1 MKKLGSGLRAPQEQS
16 ARRLFSEAS
25 FLAFRCLFEL
35 EPGPGP
41 RRGGGE
47 EHFGS
52 TFVKAGFLGSIRAR
66 GPAQNT
72 HPPFPFCEGG
82 GQRTKGEGRAL
93 RRWRSIPRAADSSRW
108 LSWSASSG
116 GLLFFRRLWLAFG
129 PTLPE

>member
-52 TFVKAGFLGSIRAR
+52 TFVKAGFLWLHSCPGPGPKYPPSFSFLRGRRAE
-66 GPAQNT
+66 N
-72 HPPFPFCEGG
+72 
-82 GQRTKGEGRAL
+82 EGRRASLKAL
-93 RRWRSIPRAADSSRW
+93 EIDPPSC
-108 LSWSASSG
+108 
-116 GLLFFRRLWLAFG
+116 RLQPLAQLVGELWWPVVFS
-129 PTLPE
+129 